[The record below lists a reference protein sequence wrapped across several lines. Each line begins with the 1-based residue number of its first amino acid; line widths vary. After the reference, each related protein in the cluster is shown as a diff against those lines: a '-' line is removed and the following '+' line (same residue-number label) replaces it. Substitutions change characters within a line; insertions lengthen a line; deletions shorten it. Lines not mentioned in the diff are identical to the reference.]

1 MPDYVRIC
9 MLVVRRLKYSFNS
22 VVQIVLQRPDYLI
35 GSGAAEI
42 DLFLSE

>member
-9 MLVVRRLKYSFNS
+9 MLVVRRFKYSLDS
-22 VVQIVLQRPDYLI
+22 VVQVVLQRPDNFV

-42 DLFLSE
+42 DLLLS

>member
-9 MLVVRRLKYSFNS
+9 MLVVCRFKYSFDS
-22 VVQIVLQRPDYLI
+22 MIQIVLQRPDNFV

-42 DLFLSE
+42 DLLLSE

>member
-9 MLVVRRLKYSFNS
+9 MLVVRRFKYSLDS
-22 VVQIVLQRPDYLI
+22 VVQIVLQRPDYLV
-35 GSGAAEI
+35 GSGAVEI

>member
-9 MLVVRRLKYSFNS
+9 MLVVRRFKDSLDS
-22 VVQIVLQRPDYLI
+22 VVEVVLQRPDYLV
-35 GSGAAEI
+35 GSGAVEI